1 MTLSSL
7 YIYFNKLLSLLS
19 LKKYFLFSP
28 RLLFFLPFSIS
39 FFFLSPSSPL
49 YWIFITNL
57 FWVCLQFVL
66 GLSPKTHLA
75 HVTIPR
81 RRPILPNPPSRS
93 SPNADKPSPPSH
105 RQSKLHCQPKLHC
118 RSKLHRHCL
127 HQTQELCETDLGRN
141 EAEEFGF
148 GGVVGFHGFRGLVVV
163 WLCWW

>member
-1 MTLSSL
+1 MKVGQAHSMGLCENLSSSKR
-7 YIYFNKLLSLLS
+7 F
-19 LKKYFLFSP
+19 
-28 RLLFFLPFSIS
+28 FFLPFLFS
-39 FFFLSPSSPL
+39 FFFSLPNLLSVGSSSIL
-49 YWIFITNL
+49 L
-57 FWVCLQFVL
+57 DLHLHCQFVL
-66 GLSPKTHLA
+66 GLSSETHLA
-75 HVTIPR
+75 HVAIPCH
-81 RRPILPNPPSRS
+81 RPIS
-93 SPNADKPSPPSH
+93 PSPPSH